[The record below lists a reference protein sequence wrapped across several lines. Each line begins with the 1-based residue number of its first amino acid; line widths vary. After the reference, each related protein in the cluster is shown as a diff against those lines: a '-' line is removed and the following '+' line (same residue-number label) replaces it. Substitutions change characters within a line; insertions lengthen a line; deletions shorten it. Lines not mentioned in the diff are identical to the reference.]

1 MPDTAP
7 EYEYKN
13 PFNEEAEGIEIKH
26 LGDLAGEMVYRLP
39 GCSALMIRKELQQS
53 WYEFASRTGILR
65 FPMKMA
71 LVEGKRKYGLTAPC
85 PAAISRVSGFM
96 LAMEDADGVH
106 PHRYEWAW
114 HRIGY
119 ANNGEHATVLLDF
132 NIDADFLKTDNR
144 LLCKLECRPLVAT
157 EDIPAPMYARWGHAI
172 VAGAMAHL
180 CALNTNKYN
189 YQVAGNRPWADPA
202 LAQQSQIEFEN
213 AINEASLDTMRDPR
227 GNINAVNWEGWA

>member
-65 FPMKMA
+65 FPMKVA
-71 LVEGKRKYGLTAPC
+71 LVDGKRKYGLTAPC
-85 PAAISRVSGFM
+85 PAAISRVSEFM

-106 PHRYEWAW
+106 PHRYEWVW

-119 ANNGEHATVLLDF
+119 ANNGEHATVILDF
-132 NIDADFLKTDNR
+132 NIDADFLKIFAH
-144 LLCKLECRPLVAT
+144 RPLALYNNGKHHLEKV
-157 EDIPAPMYARWGHAI
+157 IGLFARLGDLLGKELQLI
-172 VAGAMAHL
+172 
-180 CALNTNKYN
+180 
-189 YQVAGNRPWADPA
+189 
-202 LAQQSQIEFEN
+202 F
-213 AINEASLDTMRDPR
+213 
-227 GNINAVNWEGWA
+227 